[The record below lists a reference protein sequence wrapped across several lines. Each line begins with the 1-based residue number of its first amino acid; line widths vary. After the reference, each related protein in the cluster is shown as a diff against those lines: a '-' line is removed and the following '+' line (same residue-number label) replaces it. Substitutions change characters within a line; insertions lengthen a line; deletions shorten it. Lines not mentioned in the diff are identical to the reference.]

1 MEAAAA
7 STEIWVLGWSVVF
20 LLVHILVQALS
31 LDLAGDLGIKYLL
44 GPRDEQRAT
53 KSVVAGRLQ
62 RSLNNMLETYPAF
75 VALALALAATGKTGG
90 LGAIG
95 ALVWIAARVVFT
107 LFYVAGVPVLRT
119 LAWFVSI
126 LGLVLMVVRLMT

>member
-7 STEIWVLGWSVVF
+7 STEIWVLGWSIVF

-62 RSLNNMLETYPAF
+62 RSLNNMLETFPAF
-75 VALALALAATGKTGG
+75 VALALALAVTGKTGG

-95 ALVWIAARVVFT
+95 ALIWIAARVVFT

>member
-1 MEAAAA
+1 METAAA

-62 RSLNNMLETYPAF
+62 RSLNNMLETFPAF
-75 VALALALAATGKTGG
+75 VALALALAVTGKTGG

-95 ALVWIAARVVFT
+95 ALIWIAARVVFT

-126 LGLVLMVVRLMT
+126 LGLVLMVVRLMM

>member
-75 VALALALAATGKTGG
+75 VALALALAVTGKTGG
-90 LGAIG
+90 PGATG

-107 LFYVAGVPVLRT
+107 LFYVGGVPVLRT